1 VTSRSRR
8 VLTGFGIAIVCIAVG
23 IGLGVAGAD
32 WASSNVVGS
41 YVSPGGLLI
50 SADQRT
56 IASTVTRCAS
66 GSLEASETPQ
76 TITVRLHLLPEM
88 MMAPGV
94 CAAQSFST
102 TLKAPVGSRT
112 LIDGITHAK
121 LPSFDGGRI
130 LRPSYL
136 PAGFIHRYD
145 TASFPEETVANSSA
159 GCVQIFTQGDSY
171 DESIWITQDVGG
183 VWQAPYGVSSTPIV
197 VHGHAGTAIP
207 GEIEWTESGQL
218 FTIRSITYAYATLSQ
233 QELIAIGDSL
243 H

>member
-1 VTSRSRR
+1 
-8 VLTGFGIAIVCIAVG
+8 VLTGFGIAIVCMAVG
-23 IGLGVAGAD
+23 VGLGVGGAD
-32 WASSNVVGS
+32 WASSHVVGR

-56 IASTVTRCAS
+56 LASTVTRCAS
-66 GSLEASETPQ
+66 GQLEADESAQ
-76 TITVRLHLLPEM
+76 AITVRLHLLPEM
-88 MMAPGV
+88 MIGPGV
-94 CAAQSFST
+94 CAAQSFT
-102 TLKAPVGSRT
+102 ATLKAPVGTRT

-130 LRPSYL
+130 LRPTYL

-145 TASFPEETVANSSA
+145 TASFPDETVSNASA
-159 GCVQIFTQGDSY
+159 GCVQLYSQGDSY

-183 VWQAPYGVSSTPIV
+183 VWEPPDGVPSTPIT

-218 FTIRSITYAYATLSQ
+218 FTIRSVTYAYATLSQ
-233 QELIAIGDSL
+233 QDLIAIGDSL
-243 H
+243 D